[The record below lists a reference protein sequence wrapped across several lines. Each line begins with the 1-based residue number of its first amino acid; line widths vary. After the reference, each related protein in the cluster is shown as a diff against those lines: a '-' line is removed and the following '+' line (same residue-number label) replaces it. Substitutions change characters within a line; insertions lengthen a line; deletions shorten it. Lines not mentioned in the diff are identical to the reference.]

1 MIWGSPN
8 LGTPQTEHQLW
19 LSEGEI
25 NGTIRFH
32 NWYTNTRSRELPKLT
47 PNGDA
52 TNITLPA
59 LCGSSQLTYAN
70 TSMVHAFHTPQ
81 EQGEYGY
88 DMDMTVMNLVMHHP
102 VLGCC
107 PSILCPG
114 NCLFH
119 LLNHQPATVKSTD
132 AFVSHRFP
140 LSDPGRSH
148 HWLHPHHLCIFHVNV
163 VFTDSFPFS
172 PQRGCFIYP
181 PVLVANRT
189 PNSSPFYGWRL
200 MILV

>member
-1 MIWGSPN
+1 MVD
-8 LGTPQTEHQLW
+8 PQTIGFN
-19 LSEGEI
+19 LSVPQCYDLIWDDLGYPNFRNPPDGTYCGSAGEI

-88 DMDMTVMNLVMHHP
+88 DMDMTVMNLVIHHP
-102 VLGCC
+102 ILGCC
-107 PSILCPG
+107 PSIFCPG

-132 AFVSHRFP
+132 AFVSLRFP

-148 HWLHPHHLCIFHVNV
+148 H
-163 VFTDSFPFS
+163 
-172 PQRGCFIYP
+172 
-181 PVLVANRT
+181 
-189 PNSSPFYGWRL
+189 
-200 MILV
+200 